1 MKRQV
6 RLSGIATLACATAAL
21 VLTACSAPENRSW
34 NEGINIIPVPAQM
47 TQNEGS
53 FTLNGSTVI
62 ACATPDFAQ
71 ATALLASKVK
81 TAAGYDLK
89 VAQEAPAE
97 NYISFVVDSNIAN
110 KEGYTLTSTP
120 QGVTIAAATP
130 AGAYYGAQ
138 TLLQLLPAEIESSQK
153 IKNIEWT
160 IPAVAIQDQPRFQY
174 RGVMFDP
181 CRHFTGVDF
190 IKKQLDVLAM
200 FKMNVFHWHLTEDQ
214 LWTIEIK
221 KYPELTEKGAIR
233 TEGDGSK
240 HGGFYTQEQIKE
252 VVAYAQERFIT
263 IIPEIEMP
271 GHAKAALVSHPE
283 LSCTG
288 GPFDQPRIIWGVEED
303 VFCPGKEATFNFL
316 EDVLTEVF
324 ALFPGEYIH
333 IGGDECPKGRWKECP
348 DCQKRIKEEGLDV
361 KSRVAD
367 ANGKKHSS
375 EELLQSYTITRIEK
389 FANEH
394 GKKIIGWDEILEGG
408 LAPSATVM
416 SWRGEAGGIAAAKQ
430 QHDVIM
436 TPNSAGFYLDHLQG
450 AAEVEP
456 AAIGGYSTVEK
467 VYSYNPVPDT
477 MPAEIGKYIIGVQG
491 NLWAE
496 YILSDTQ
503 REYMYYPRTLALAEV
518 DWSPAGNKDWND
530 FQRRLVNAQVRLDYH
545 DITYHIPMPEGTLVD
560 LVAFTGDS
568 VAVPFNNTRNLPMV
582 YTLDGSMPT
591 AESARYTDTL
601 MIGGDQPVTINIATL
616 LPQGKLSNVRT
627 IRVEKQ
633 SLKPATEVAQADSG
647 IVMRIAPGLFVTD
660 EQVAAAQFGQD
671 TVIRYFKHGR
681 VPGAGPD
688 DNALLVYEGFVDL
701 PEDGVYGFTTDMD
714 ELWID
719 GELLV
724 KNGQECASRFQRHK
738 TTRAMAAGKH
748 PFKLV
753 FNDMIKHGWPNGW
766 NEITFYVKAP
776 SSDRYVK
783 VAPTQLT
790 HQAK

>member
-1 MKRQV
+1 M
-6 RLSGIATLACATAAL
+6 
-21 VLTACSAPENRSW
+21 
-34 NEGINIIPVPAQM
+34 
-47 TQNEGS
+47 
-53 FTLNGSTVI
+53 
-62 ACATPDFAQ
+62 
-71 ATALLASKVK
+71 
-81 TAAGYDLK
+81 
-89 VAQEAPAE
+89 
-97 NYISFVVDSNIAN
+97 
-110 KEGYTLTSTP
+110 
-120 QGVTIAAATP
+120 
-130 AGAYYGAQ
+130 
-138 TLLQLLPAEIESSQK
+138 
-153 IKNIEWT
+153 
-160 IPAVAIQDQPRFQY
+160 
-174 RGVMFDP
+174 
-181 CRHFTGVDF
+181 
-190 IKKQLDVLAM
+190 
-200 FKMNVFHWHLTEDQ
+200 
-214 LWTIEIK
+214 
-221 KYPELTEKGAIR
+221 
-233 TEGDGSK
+233 
-240 HGGFYTQEQIKE
+240 
-252 VVAYAQERFIT
+252 
-263 IIPEIEMP
+263 
-271 GHAKAALVSHPE
+271 
-283 LSCTG
+283 
-288 GPFDQPRIIWGVEED
+288 
-303 VFCPGKEATFNFL
+303 
-316 EDVLTEVF
+316 LTEVF

-367 ANGKKHSS
+367 ANGKKHSP

-436 TPNSAGFYLDHLQG
+436 TPNSAGFYLDHQQG

-456 AAIGGYSTVEK
+456 ASIGGYSTLAK
-467 VYSYNPVPDT
+467 VYSYNPVLDT

-518 DWSPAGNKDWND
+518 DWSPASNKDWND

-582 YTLDGSMPT
+582 YTLDGSTPT

-616 LPQGKLSNVRT
+616 LPQGKLSKVRT

-671 TVIRYFKHGR
+671 TVVRYFMRGR
-681 VPGAGPD
+681 VPDSGVS
-688 DNALLVYEGFVDL
+688 NNSLTVYEGFVDL

-748 PFKLV
+748 PFKMV
-753 FNDMIKHGWPNGW
+753 FNNMIKHGWPNDW

-783 VAPTQLT
+783 VAQTQLT